1 MSIERQPVASTT
13 TTPKC
18 LRQQHQEEEEV
29 DERSRLEYLQLGLP
43 GVLRLHLVARMAP
56 TEPRRQSRQGGMG
69 DHSVLIVHHRL
80 ILPRHFHR
88 RLS

>member
-18 LRQQHQEEEEV
+18 LRQQRQEEEEV

-43 GVLRLHLVARMAP
+43 GVLRLHLAARMAP
-56 TEPRRQSRQGGMG
+56 PEPRRQSWQGRNTRNGTVFVRK
-69 DHSVLIVHHRL
+69 S
-80 ILPRHFHR
+80 P
-88 RLS
+88 